1 MWGPRREGAPLK
13 VAASGVWDPVQRVAH
28 HLVESGVQQPQ
39 IIAIEAKPWHTS
51 QGEWGAAKKIMG
63 G

>member
-1 MWGPRREGAPLK
+1 MK
-13 VAASGVWDPVQRVAH
+13 VAASGVWDPVQRGAH

-39 IIAIEAKPWHTS
+39 SQPLRPKAWHTS
-51 QGEWGAAKKIMG
+51 QGNGGIAKEIKG

>member
-1 MWGPRREGAPLK
+1 MK
-13 VAASGVWDPVQRVAH
+13 VAASGVWDPVQRGAH

-39 IIAIEAKPWHTS
+39 SQPLRPKAWHTS
-51 QGEWGAAKKIMG
+51 QGEWGAAKEIKG